1 MSPDGQDV
9 KSQSKVKKKPKSGDT
24 PITVVVPKKRKLL
37 EYNQH
42 NDDDDV
48 IKEEPTDTCS
58 SDQRRSPKAKTFRE
72 ANLERILFRWYERRQ
87 IDPEAEFGPPD
98 VLKKAAILSR
108 RLGASEDF
116 VRGLDKEWLKV
127 WQAKYGVAESS
138 ATTSTGNS
146 TTASAEATSASIKI
160 EADEED
166 PLAVVSSGEYSDDQ
180 IYSAFAFQL
189 DWTSLPDKTL
199 DVTCDDRVW
208 VLMAG
213 NRSGRHRTRM
223 LITGREW
230 RPKCLRNVNML
241 SQPVVYAGGGIGK
254 LTPDLFTWWFHREFA
269 PAALSLNE
277 RGAIL
282 VIEHADFLPPVA
294 DCIASDGKVKLIIYQ
309 KPDNPYSVFPDQ
321 TLVASELRTRYAML
335 LLHDISLEQQRW
347 LSVSQFLA
355 NFTLKDAFPML
366 HRAWLNIRPETF
378 SRCWANPVPTDPSVG
393 VSLSFGKST
402 STPLQVEE
410 DRMLLLELQWLAH
423 DLGLEVTDEDLA
435 HWVGTLPEP
444 TDVPVVK
451 PEPEEETEDSA
462 SVPTAAE
469 AATHLQSVLAWME
482 SEPIEPN
489 LLMVVRDIMTMAK
502 QVIVTGG
509 GE

>member
-37 EYNQH
+37 EYSEQND
-42 NDDDDV
+42 NDDDV
-48 IKEEPTDTCS
+48 KEELVE
-58 SDQRRSPKAKTFRE
+58 QQRSPKPKTFRE
-72 ANLERILFRWYERRQ
+72 ANLERMLFRWYERRQ
-87 IDPEAEFGPPD
+87 ADPEANSGSPD
-98 VLKKAAILSR
+98 VLKKAMILSR
-108 RLGASEDF
+108 RLGATEDF
-116 VRGLDKEWLKV
+116 VRSLDKEWV
-127 WQAKYGVAESS
+127 SSWYSRYGVAEDM
-138 ATTSTGNS
+138 ATTSTT
-146 TTASAEATSASIKI
+146 TTASVSVEPSPTTIKV
-160 EADEED
+160 EVDVDD
-166 PLAVVSSGEYSDDQ
+166 PLAVVNSGEYSDDQ

-199 DVTCDDRVW
+199 EVTSDDRVW

-254 LTPDLFTWWFHREFA
+254 LTPDLFTWWFHRDFA

-282 VIEHADFLPPVA
+282 VIEQADFLPPAA

-309 KPDNPYSVFPDQ
+309 KTENPYSVFPDQ
-321 TLVASELRTRYAML
+321 SLVASELRTRYAML

-347 LSVSQFLA
+347 LSVSQFLS

-378 SRCWANPVPTDPSVG
+378 SRCWANPAPTDSTLG
-393 VSLSFGKST
+393 VSLSFGKSA

-444 TDVPVVK
+444 SDIVIK
-451 PEPEEETEDSA
+451 PEPEEEAEESST
-462 SVPTAAE
+462 VPTAAE
-469 AATHLQSVLAWME
+469 AATHLQKVLTWME